1 MEFEPLVEIGK
12 TGKFSINF
20 WIQWRKPLNWF
31 WCHNLW
37 GIISNFS
44 APNVITAI
52 QFGAENGQ
60 NENELFELEKIKN
73 AFQRKKAT
81 INVGGNGFWKTR
93 NGSGNHVVRKLVFSI
108 SFWEA

>member
-1 MEFEPLVEIGK
+1 MI
-12 TGKFSINF
+12 SMS
-20 WIQWRKPLNWF
+20 
-31 WCHNLW
+31 LW

-81 INVGGNGFWKTR
+81 INVGGNGFWKSCRSKVSTLNKFFGSLI
-93 NGSGNHVVRKLVFSI
+93 NGIHTKMSVPYWL
-108 SFWEA
+108 

>member
-1 MEFEPLVEIGK
+1 M
-12 TGKFSINF
+12 S
-20 WIQWRKPLNWF
+20 
-31 WCHNLW
+31 LW
-37 GIISNFS
+37 GVIWNFS

-81 INVGGNGFWKTR
+81 INVGGNGFSVKNHKLCEGYWQCQIDI
-93 NGSGNHVVRKLVFSI
+93 GSINLSDVRSI
-108 SFWEA
+108 K

>member
-1 MEFEPLVEIGK
+1 M
-12 TGKFSINF
+12 
-20 WIQWRKPLNWF
+20 RKIFKLILLS
-31 WCHNLW
+31 LW

-81 INVGGNGFWKTR
+81 INVGGNGFWKSCHSKVAIDT
-93 NGSGNHVVRKLVFSI
+93 VWI
-108 SFWEA
+108 SFSEA

>member
-1 MEFEPLVEIGK
+1 MEFEPLVKIGK
-12 TGKFSINF
+12 TGKFFINF
-20 WIQWRKPLNWF
+20 CIQWRKSLNWL
-31 WCHNLW
+31 WCHW
-37 GIISNFS
+37 EGIISNFS

-81 INVGGNGFWKTR
+81 INVGGNGFSAKKIINYMKGIDSVNLTCDQ
-93 NGSGNHVVRKLVFSI
+93 SI
-108 SFWEA
+108 GH

>member
-1 MEFEPLVEIGK
+1 M
-12 TGKFSINF
+12 
-20 WIQWRKPLNWF
+20 
-31 WCHNLW
+31 W
-37 GIISNFS
+37 GIIWNFS

-81 INVGGNGFWKTR
+81 INVGGNGFWELCHSKVASFNKFFGSLI
-93 NGSGNHVVRKLVFSI
+93 NGINTKMSAHYWI
-108 SFWEA
+108 

>member
-1 MEFEPLVEIGK
+1 M
-12 TGKFSINF
+12 S
-20 WIQWRKPLNWF
+20 
-31 WCHNLW
+31 LW
-37 GIISNFS
+37 GVIWNFS

-81 INVGGNGFWKTR
+81 INVGGNGFWKSYFLKVIDTA
-93 NGSGNHVVRKLVFSI
+93 SI
-108 SFWEA
+108 SFWQTYRSI